1 MKDKYIL
8 QTGEQKKTFYSI
20 GNKIATFDAFEKR
33 KVYVTFYF
41 TLSQISEQYE
51 RSTFTLFDVCGLV
64 GGVFEIFLTF
74 GSWLVVSIANKQFSF
89 SLISRLYMVKK
100 DEVEYPAKVN
110 PKRKQFS
117 DISRGKRE
125 EAKSSISSDVGID
138 SASQQPTRECAPIG
152 EDILRRVS
160 ETIKRHRK
168 YGYRCKHVSYSAF
181 SGLLCK

>member
-8 QTGEQKKTFYSI
+8 QTGEQKKAFYSI
-20 GNKIATFDAFEKR
+20 GNKIATFEKR
-33 KVYVTFYF
+33 KVYIDFYF

-100 DEVEYPAKVN
+100 DEVEHPAKVN

-117 DISRGKRE
+117 DISSGKRE